1 MNILLKTN
9 IIKGLEKFNEMYLS
23 FFIYILWME
32 IRKHSI
38 NKSKFYNIFYLLM
51 YTFSFLGTYLIIKYL
66 FL

>member
-1 MNILLKTN
+1 
-9 IIKGLEKFNEMYLS
+9 
-23 FFIYILWME
+23 ME

-51 YTFSFLGTYLIIKYL
+51 YVFSFLEIYLIIKYL

>member
-23 FFIYILWME
+23 FFTYILWME

-51 YTFSFLGTYLIIKYL
+51 YIFSFLETYLIIKYL